1 MSPAGIIRP
10 SSKLVRM
17 KFGHPIK
24 LRSPDFYGPD
34 KSETELHLL
43 EDSFV
48 NDSIR
53 SAHQTGRSSII
64 PPYEPLD
71 DPHLRRFFQSPFVL
85 DIVRKTL
92 SVDPHSSYK
101 PERKLSKMSNLS
113 KRSKSVRIKTKIIQ
127 SKFISLFY

>member
-1 MSPAGIIRP
+1 MSPAGVTRP
-10 SSKLVRM
+10 TSKLVRM

-43 EDSFV
+43 EESFV

-53 SAHQTGRSSII
+53 TSHQAGRSSII
-64 PPYEPLD
+64 PQYEALD

-85 DIVRKTL
+85 DVVRKTL
-92 SVDPHSSYK
+92 SVDPNSTYK
-101 PERKLSKMSNLS
+101 PERKLSKMSSLS
-113 KRSKSVRIKTKIIQ
+113 KRSKSVRIEK
-127 SKFISLFY
+127 